1 MSKSKQQFE
10 HYRKQSKE
18 IKKLYSIK
26 KALSIIEYDITA
38 PAEYYITD
46 DKTFY
51 KRIRQ
56 TEFINLTK

>member
-1 MSKSKQQFE
+1 MSKSRQQFE

-18 IKKLYSIK
+18 IKKLYPIK
-26 KALSIIEYDITA
+26 RALYIIEYDITE
-38 PAEYYITD
+38 PSEYYITD

-51 KRIRQ
+51 KRIKQ